1 MTFFNKLTFFHADI
15 NQSEVEESFQLASDW
30 IKFAQKNVNKSKAG
44 NTFVLLA
51 VIRSRAAIENTI
63 IIAKL

>member
-1 MTFFNKLTFFHADI
+1 M
-15 NQSEVEESFQLASDW
+15 ASDW

-44 NTFVLLA
+44 NTFVLIA

>member
-1 MTFFNKLTFFHADI
+1 MTFFNWLTFFHADI
-15 NQSEVEESFQLASDW
+15 NQSEVEESFQLASNW

-44 NTFVLLA
+44 HTFVLLA
-51 VIRSRAAIENTI
+51 VIRSRAAIENTL